1 MKMLNAPIVREAIA
15 VPANLVSV
23 AMDFHVNVNNII
35 VVAISTEPSIC
46 MNK

>member
-1 MKMLNAPIVREAIA
+1 MKMLNALIVREAIA

-23 AMDFHVNVNNII
+23 AMDFHVNVNNI